1 MSVLLIC
8 IPSGFLSERKK
19 SAGIVLPRVRNG
31 PEADSTL
38 VNSIYHALWDK
49 RGRDLLEQV
58 HTTV

>member
-19 SAGIVLPRVRNG
+19 TAGIVLPRVKNG
-31 PEADSTL
+31 PGADSTL

-49 RGRDLLEQV
+49 RG
-58 HTTV
+58 